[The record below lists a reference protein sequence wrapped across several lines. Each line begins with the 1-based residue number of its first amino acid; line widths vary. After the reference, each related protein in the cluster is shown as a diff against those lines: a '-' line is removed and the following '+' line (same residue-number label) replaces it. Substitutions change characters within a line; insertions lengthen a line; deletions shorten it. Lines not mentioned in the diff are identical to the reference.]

1 MIENKF
7 SEISV
12 GELKLQGYSNEML
25 NFVINNQLLD
35 ESTWQ
40 LFTFQFKNKTD
51 NDNRWRGEYWGK
63 MMRGASL
70 CYKCT
75 KNEKLYSILKS
86 TVLDIISTQE
96 SDGRI
101 STYPRD
107 KEFDGWDIWGRKY
120 VLLGLLYFY
129 DICKTVSLK
138 KKIKITIEKH
148 LDYIISH
155 VGTGKNKKSILQTSK
170 CFGGLNSSSIL
181 EPVVK
186 TYMMT
191 GKTKYL
197 KFASYIVKSGF
208 SGDGNFIKLAY
219 DNKLMPYQYPHK
231 KAYEMMS
238 CFQGLLEYY
247 KIVEDEKYLTAVINF
262 FDAVAKTDLTIC
274 GSSGCEGEM
283 FNNSSITQTEPGI
296 VNEWEN
302 RYMQET
308 CVTVTWMNLC
318 YTLLKFTGDA
328 KYANYIEQSALNAM
342 YGAVNTENQPMK
354 KAISYDLDASIYNK
368 PRESFIFD
376 SYSPMYDDRRG
387 KGIGGFIP
395 LQNGRS
401 YGCCACI
408 GSAGIAIAEL
418 YKVSKSDDGI
428 YINGYSDYL
437 YQTEFSNQKIKIRVK
452 ANFYKSSKIKINVTG
467 GFIKLRFRIPNWC
480 DNFKLIID
488 GILTSV
494 NQEQGYALI
503 EREWESNVIEIL
515 LGSSVKK
522 VELNDKVAVTKGPII
537 LARDER
543 FDEDVAS
550 AVEFG
555 RTISGKQIKNNKFK
569 ANVTF
574 AIKTKDGYITMC
586 DYASAGKAFDDD
598 KCKLSVWLDKK

>member
-1 MIENKF
+1 MPANKL

-12 GELKLQGYSNEML
+12 GEIKLLGYSKEML

-51 NDNRWRGEYWGK
+51 DDNRWRCEFWGK

-70 CYKCT
+70 CYRCT
-75 KNEKLYSILKS
+75 KNEKLYSVLKF
-86 TVLDIISTQE
+86 TVLDLISTQE
-96 SDGRI
+96 PGGRI
-101 STYPRD
+101 STYPQE
-107 KEFDGWDIWGRKY
+107 KEFDGWDMWGRKY
-120 VLLGLLYFY
+120 VMLGLLYFY
-129 DICKTVSLK
+129 DICKNVSLK
-138 KKIKITIEKH
+138 NKIKKAVEKH

-155 VGTGKNKKSILQTSK
+155 VGSDENKISILHTSK
-170 CFGGLNSSSIL
+170 CYGGLNSSSIL

-186 TYMMT
+186 TYMLT
-191 GKTKYL
+191 GNAKYL
-197 KFASYIVKSGF
+197 DFASYIVRSGF

-247 KIVEDEKYLTAVINF
+247 KIVEDEKYLIAVINF
-262 FDAVAKTDLTIC
+262 FNAVAKTDLTIC
-274 GSSGCEGEM
+274 GSSGCNGEM

-302 RYMQET
+302 KYMQET

-318 YTLLKFTGDA
+318 YTLLKFTGNA

-354 KAISYDLDASIYNK
+354 KAISYDLDVSVYKK

-418 YKVSKSDDGI
+418 YKVLKSDDGI
-428 YINGYSDYL
+428 YVNGYSNYI
-437 YQTEFSNQKIKIRVK
+437 YQTEFNSQKIKIRVR
-452 ANFYKSSKIKINVTG
+452 ANFYKNTNVKINITG
-467 GFIKLRFRIPNWC
+467 GFFKLRLRVPNWC
-480 DNFKLIID
+480 DDFKLAID
-488 GILTSV
+488 GVTTSV
-494 NQEQGYALI
+494 NQKQGYALI
-503 EREWESNVIEIL
+503 EREWKNNIIEVF
-515 LGSSVKK
+515 LGSALKK
-522 VELNDKVAVTKGPII
+522 VELNDKVAIKKGPIV

-543 FDEDVAS
+543 FNEDVAS
-550 AVEFG
+550 AVEFDK
-555 RTISGKQIKNNKFK
+555 TISGKKINNDKFK
-569 ANVTF
+569 SNVTF
-574 AIKTKDGYITMC
+574 SIKTKDGFITMC
-586 DYASAGKAFDDD
+586 DYASAGKAFDEE